1 MGESFRPAAEKRVK
15 PRLDLA
21 VTGRYMLANR
31 NEYHCTVVDASASGL
46 ALIGPERGDIG
57 ERVVVYIDQQIGR
70 VEGEIVRHIPG
81 GFAIRFRLPSRTAE
95 VIGRLVALVGRKL
108 RSKEATE

>member
-1 MGESFRPAAEKRVK
+1 MSESFRPMADKRNK
-15 PRLDLA
+15 PRLEMA

-31 NEYHCTVVDASASGL
+31 NEYNCTVVDASASGL
-46 ALIGPERGDIG
+46 ALIGPERGGIG
-57 ERVVVYIDQQIGR
+57 ERVVVYIDEQIGR

-95 VIGRLVALVGRKL
+95 VIGRLVQLVGRKI
-108 RSKEATE
+108 RSKEAAE